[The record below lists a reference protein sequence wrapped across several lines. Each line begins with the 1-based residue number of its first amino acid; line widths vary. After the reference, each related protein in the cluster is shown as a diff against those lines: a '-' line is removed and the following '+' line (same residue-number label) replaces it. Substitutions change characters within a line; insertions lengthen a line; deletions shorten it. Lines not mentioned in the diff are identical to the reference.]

1 MQLKIDGLTKRYDDL
16 VAVDS
21 LEVTLG
27 DGEIWGFIG
36 PNGAGKTT
44 TLRMLAT
51 VEHPSRGDAWL
62 GEHSVVQHADKVRP
76 LIGFMPD
83 YFGSYPDILVSE
95 YLDFFARSYNLVGRT
110 REKRVRDIVDFTEID
125 HLLEKRV
132 TDLSKGMRQRIS
144 LGRTLLHDPQL
155 LLLDEPAAGLD
166 PQARRDLRELLKL
179 LAGENKTVLISSHI
193 LAELEGLVDKVAI
206 IQEGRLVY
214 AGEPSGRAEEEDT
227 DVMVDMRI
235 LGELEN
241 GVRTALECPYVEDA
255 TGSDP
260 DILKVHI
267 GGGREA
273 IGELVERLVENGQV
287 PYAVTSEKK
296 LLEDVFLEM
305 TGGATHV
312 E

>member
-1 MQLKIDGLTKRYDDL
+1 MQLRIEGLTKVYDGLT
-16 VAVDS
+16 AVDS
-21 LEVTLG
+21 LDITLG

-51 VEHPSRGDAWL
+51 VEQPTSGDAWL
-62 GEHSVVQHADKVRP
+62 GEHSVVRHADKIRP
-76 LIGFMPD
+76 FIGFMPD

-95 YLDFFARSYNLVGRT
+95 YLDFFARSYNLVGR
-110 REKRVRDIVDFTEID
+110 ERVDRIQEIVDFTEID
-125 HLLEKRV
+125 HLLDKRV

-166 PQARRDLRELLKL
+166 PQARKDLRELLKL
-179 LAGENKTVLISSHI
+179 LADDRKTVLISSHI

-206 IQEGRLVY
+206 IQEGGLVY
-214 AGEPSGRAEEEDT
+214 AGEPSGRREDET
-227 DVMVDMRI
+227 DAVVDMRL
-235 LGELEN
+235 LGDLEIA
-241 GVRTALECPYVEDA
+241 VKTALETPCVEEA
-255 TGSDP
+255 TGKGP
-260 DILKVHI
+260 DALKVCI
-267 GGGREA
+267 SGGREA
-273 IGELVERLVENGQV
+273 IGELVKRLVETGQT
-287 PYAVTSEKK
+287 PYAIMSEKK

-305 TGGATHV
+305 TGGSRDG